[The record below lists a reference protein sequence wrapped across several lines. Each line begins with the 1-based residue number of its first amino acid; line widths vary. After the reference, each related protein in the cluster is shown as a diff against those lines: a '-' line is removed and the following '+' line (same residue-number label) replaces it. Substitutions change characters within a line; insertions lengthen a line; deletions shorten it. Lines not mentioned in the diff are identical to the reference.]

1 MSTRK
6 VPISSD
12 IIAPGGTPSST
23 ISLRSVS
30 TPRDFRGHINGS
42 DSPRPGLLQISAQA
56 PLSELEN
63 FPARLKSI
71 TAGRGSYN
79 LEFSHYEAAPPVLQ
93 QKLQAAH
100 RPQAE
105 AE

>member
-1 MSTRK
+1 M
-6 VPISSD
+6 
-12 IIAPGGTPSST
+12 AP
-23 ISLRSVS
+23 
-30 TPRDFRGHINGS
+30 
-42 DSPRPGLLQISAQA
+42 DSPRPGLLQITAQA
-56 PLSELEN
+56 PLSELEQ

-71 TAGRGSYN
+71 TAGRGSYS
-79 LEFSHYEAAPPVLQ
+79 LEFSHYEPAPPLLQ

>member
-1 MSTRK
+1 
-6 VPISSD
+6 
-12 IIAPGGTPSST
+12 
-23 ISLRSVS
+23 
-30 TPRDFRGHINGS
+30 
-42 DSPRPGLLQISAQA
+42 
-56 PLSELEN
+56 
-63 FPARLKSI
+63 LKSI

-79 LEFSHYEAAPPVLQ
+79 LEFSHYEPAPLQLQ